1 MTKSKDKREYKPLNE
16 VVAIATR
23 FAKSTNV
30 ERDRDN
36 PSVLD
41 GYVPTSRTEALL
53 SSVLQ
58 RATNGDAGGAWS
70 ITGPYGTGKSSLAI
84 FLDALL
90 GKDGPTRQR
99 ALDLLGKD
107 LAKKVIEAHKKHDCI
122 EEGFFLGIVTASKEP
137 IGITVLTAIETAI
150 IRRYGK
156 IPTAKTLPSI
166 KKFKDIKKIYE
177 GKKNDP
183 TYRGPS
189 VPDLVN
195 LVKELSDV
203 TPVLL
208 LIDEF
213 GKNLEEAAESALADP
228 FILQELAEAGSGDGK
243 PIFLITLQHL
253 SFEDYFAATG
263 ENTRKEWEKIQG
275 RFDDISFIESSS
287 ETRKLLKTVFTHQD
301 KDFLNSRSSWVKAQ
315 LENVQ
320 KCGLGEDIDG
330 DLLENCYPL
339 DALSLAILP
348 ELCSRYGQNER
359 TIFSFIKECVG
370 TFLNESLWET
380 TQELPSITLYDIFNY
395 FVRDG
400 VLSRGL
406 STSSNRWNEIA
417 LTLRD
422 TRDLT
427 KDQEVMAKSIAIL
440 NLISTTGSLRASH
453 QTLSLVN
460 PETCEQT
467 LDDLAELG
475 MVTYRDHSD
484 EFRIW
489 AGSLV
494 DLNSLLENAR
504 DTLQLKPLVEILAEY
519 KQLSPVVAS
528 RHSSEKG
535 TLRIFEQQFLGS
547 VFPEPP
553 QPESVYDGL
562 CLYALENAPEPAYP
576 RHQIHKPI
584 AVVKPKDIS
593 ELDKVSR
600 LLASLNWCL
609 DSEITKNDIVVRKE
623 LRERIATVGAEF
635 TQTFEKTF
643 APENCS
649 WQGYVNKT
657 IIDLKSRRGS
667 SPLSEVAD
675 HAYPETVP
683 VKYSVINK
691 HKLSTNGS
699 RAQKQVIHAILGEP
713 EEKNLGPEKK
723 DLGFKGNGAEIA
735 TYKGFVKTN
744 NLHTNYRGNHLKEPG
759 RSADQ
764 ATQEAWKMLNDCFNE
779 AKENRLDI
787 DEIYRK
793 LQSPPYGMKKGV
805 IPIFLII
812 ALQLRKD
819 EIAIYETGTFQTIF
833 NAASADLLIANP
845 KTFSIKHFGNVR
857 GGRKELIN
865 ALQEKFKIATS
876 DETRVS
882 NVLSVLNYIMTE
894 LQKLKPYT
902 LRTKNLSHKTIKVRT
917 ALLQASEPDILLFE
931 ELPETLGI
939 SALGHDSDYE
949 DLQKFVDELRQALNE
964 LRNCY
969 ENLLQKLRE
978 IVEKA
983 YGSGDTYNTIQ
994 AALSEID
1001 TEVARQE
1008 IRTIIG
1014 HFRQSN
1020 GDPDQS
1026 IEQIATVVV
1035 GKAIK
1040 DFNDDDINTF
1050 AEEFEQIGPTL
1061 RRLNELQKMRNLA
1074 EGDSLIALSIT
1085 LPDGNEGTIITDI
1098 SKVPSSDR
1106 ALSNASDEDLAAELA
1121 RRMSGNSL
1129 YDESS
1134 TLRRIDNVSNEEE
1147 IDETGSGT

>member
-1 MTKSKDKREYKPLNE
+1 MNKSNSKKDLKPLNE
-16 VVAIATR
+16 VVSISTR

-30 ERDRDN
+30 ERDRDKT
-36 PSVLD
+36 SVLN
-41 GYVPTSRTEALL
+41 GYVPTSRTEAVLG
-53 SSVLQ
+53 SVLE
-58 RATNGDAGGAWS
+58 RAINGDAGGAWS

-90 GKDGPTRQR
+90 GKDGPTRKK
-99 ALDLLGKD
+99 ALDLLDKD
-107 LAKKVIEAHKKHDCI
+107 FAHKVIEAHKRHNSI

-137 IGITVLTAIETAI
+137 IGNTILVAIESAI
-150 IRRYGK
+150 HRRYGK
-156 IPTAKTLPSI
+156 IPSEKSLPGMDLFKAT
-166 KKFKDIKKIYE
+166 KKRLEDQ
-177 GKKNDP
+177 KNDP
-183 TYRGPS
+183 TVKGPQTD
-189 VPDLVN
+189 DLVHI
-195 LVKELSDV
+195 VKQLANKS
-203 TPVLL
+203 PVLL

-213 GKNLEEAAESALADP
+213 GKNLEAVTESDDADP
-228 FILQELAEAGSGDGK
+228 YLLQQLAEAGSGSGQ

-253 SFEDYFAATG
+253 SFEDYFAASA
-263 ENTRKEWEKIQG
+263 ESIRKEWEKVQG

-287 ETRKLLKTVFTHQD
+287 ETRKLLKTVFTYQD
-301 KDFLNSRSSWVKAQ
+301 DDFLNSRSIWVKAQ

-320 KCGLGEDIDG
+320 RCGLGEDIDV
-330 DLLENCYPL
+330 DLLEKCYPL

-370 TFLNESLWET
+370 AFLNESLWEA
-380 TQELPSITLYDIFNY
+380 TQELPHITLYDIFNY

-406 STSSNRWNEIA
+406 SSSSNRWNEIA

-440 NLISTTGSLRASH
+440 NLVSTTGSLRASA

-460 PETCEQT
+460 PETSKQT
-467 LDDLAELG
+467 LDELTQIG
-475 MVTYRDHSD
+475 MVTYRDHSE

-489 AGSLV
+489 AGSDI
-494 DLNSLLENAR
+494 DLSLLLETAG
-504 DTLQLKPLVEILAEY
+504 DTLRRKPLYEILTEY
-519 KQLSPVVAS
+519 KKLSPVVAA

-547 VFPEPP
+547 VFPDPP
-553 QPESVYDGL
+553 QADSVFDGL
-562 CLYALENAPEPAYP
+562 CLYALENPPAPAYEFYENT
-576 RHQIHKPI
+576 KPVVI
-584 AVVKPKDIS
+584 AKPKDIK
-593 ELDKVSR
+593 ELDRISR
-600 LLASLNWCL
+600 LLAALHWCL
-609 DSEITKNDIVVRKE
+609 DSELTQSDMVVRKE
-623 LRERIATVGAEF
+623 LRERIAAIEAEF
-635 TQTFEKTF
+635 TQIFEKTF
-643 APENCS
+643 TPEKCT
-649 WQGYVNKT
+649 WLGYVNST
-657 IIDLKSRRGS
+657 LTELNPGRGS
-667 SPLSEVAD
+667 SPLSEIAD
-675 HAYPETVP
+675 IAYTKTPL

-699 RAQKQVIHAILGEP
+699 RAQKQVIKGILTKP
-713 EEKNLGPEKK
+713 EEKNLG
-723 DLGFKGNGAEIA
+723 LIGNGAEVA
-735 TYKGFVKTN
+735 AYKGFVEINK
-744 NLHTNYRGNHLKEPG
+744 LHRAPRGKAEYSLYKPTGKGNSKAAL
-759 RSADQ
+759 
-764 ATQEAWKMLNDCFNE
+764 EAWKMLDGCFKE
-779 AKENRLDI
+779 AKNTRLPI

-805 IPIFLII
+805 IPIFLVI
-812 ALQLRKD
+812 ALQLNKD
-819 EIAIYETGTFQTIF
+819 KIAIYENGTFQTIF
-833 NAASADLLIANP
+833 NQASAELLIANP
-845 KTFSIKHFGNVR
+845 QTFSIKHFGNVK
-857 GGRKELIN
+857 GGRKNLID
-865 ALQEKFKIATS
+865 ALQEKFKIATE

-882 NVLSVLNYIMTE
+882 NVLSVLTYIITE
-894 LQKLKPYT
+894 LQNLKPYT

-931 ELPETLGI
+931 ELPESLGI

-949 DLQKFVDELRQALNE
+949 DLQIFVDELRQALNE
-964 LRNCY
+964 LGNCY
-969 ENLLQKLRE
+969 ENLLQKLRD
-978 IVEKA
+978 IVVKA
-983 YGSGDTYNTIQ
+983 YGSGDSYNTIQ
-994 AALSEID
+994 AALSEIS

-1050 AEEFEQIGPTL
+1050 AEELEQIGPTL

-1098 SKVPSSDR
+1098 SKARSSDQ

-1129 YDESS
+1129 YDESF
-1134 TLRRIDNVSNEEE
+1134 TPRVIDNVSNEEE
-1147 IDETGSGT
+1147 IGETGSGT

>member
-1 MTKSKDKREYKPLNE
+1 MTKSKDKREFKPLNE

-41 GYVPTSRTEALL
+41 GYVPTSRTEAVL

-156 IPTAKTLPSI
+156 IPTVKTLPAI
-166 KKFKDIKKIYE
+166 KEFKKLKKIHE

-183 TYRGPS
+183 TYKGPS
-189 VPDLVN
+189 VQDLKD

-553 QPESVYDGL
+553 QPESVYD
-562 CLYALENAPEPAYP
+562 
-576 RHQIHKPI
+576 
-584 AVVKPKDIS
+584 V
-593 ELDKVSR
+593 
-600 LLASLNWCL
+600 
-609 DSEITKNDIVVRKE
+609 
-623 LRERIATVGAEF
+623 
-635 TQTFEKTF
+635 
-643 APENCS
+643 
-649 WQGYVNKT
+649 
-657 IIDLKSRRGS
+657 
-667 SPLSEVAD
+667 
-675 HAYPETVP
+675 
-683 VKYSVINK
+683 
-691 HKLSTNGS
+691 
-699 RAQKQVIHAILGEP
+699 
-713 EEKNLGPEKK
+713 
-723 DLGFKGNGAEIA
+723 
-735 TYKGFVKTN
+735 
-744 NLHTNYRGNHLKEPG
+744 
-759 RSADQ
+759 
-764 ATQEAWKMLNDCFNE
+764 
-779 AKENRLDI
+779 
-787 DEIYRK
+787 
-793 LQSPPYGMKKGV
+793 
-805 IPIFLII
+805 
-812 ALQLRKD
+812 
-819 EIAIYETGTFQTIF
+819 
-833 NAASADLLIANP
+833 
-845 KTFSIKHFGNVR
+845 
-857 GGRKELIN
+857 
-865 ALQEKFKIATS
+865 
-876 DETRVS
+876 
-882 NVLSVLNYIMTE
+882 
-894 LQKLKPYT
+894 
-902 LRTKNLSHKTIKVRT
+902 
-917 ALLQASEPDILLFE
+917 
-931 ELPETLGI
+931 
-939 SALGHDSDYE
+939 
-949 DLQKFVDELRQALNE
+949 
-964 LRNCY
+964 
-969 ENLLQKLRE
+969 
-978 IVEKA
+978 
-983 YGSGDTYNTIQ
+983 
-994 AALSEID
+994 
-1001 TEVARQE
+1001 
-1008 IRTIIG
+1008 
-1014 HFRQSN
+1014 
-1020 GDPDQS
+1020 
-1026 IEQIATVVV
+1026 
-1035 GKAIK
+1035 
-1040 DFNDDDINTF
+1040 
-1050 AEEFEQIGPTL
+1050 
-1061 RRLNELQKMRNLA
+1061 
-1074 EGDSLIALSIT
+1074 
-1085 LPDGNEGTIITDI
+1085 
-1098 SKVPSSDR
+1098 
-1106 ALSNASDEDLAAELA
+1106 
-1121 RRMSGNSL
+1121 
-1129 YDESS
+1129 
-1134 TLRRIDNVSNEEE
+1134 
-1147 IDETGSGT
+1147 

>member
-1 MTKSKDKREYKPLNE
+1 M
-16 VVAIATR
+16 
-23 FAKSTNV
+23 
-30 ERDRDN
+30 
-36 PSVLD
+36 
-41 GYVPTSRTEALL
+41 
-53 SSVLQ
+53 
-58 RATNGDAGGAWS
+58 
-70 ITGPYGTGKSSLAI
+70 
-84 FLDALL
+84 
-90 GKDGPTRQR
+90 
-99 ALDLLGKD
+99 GKD

-166 KKFKDIKKIYE
+166 KTFKDIKKIHE

-183 TYRGPS
+183 TYKGPS
-189 VPDLVN
+189 VPELKDLVM
-195 LVKELSDV
+195 ELSDV

-228 FILQELAEAGSGDGK
+228 YILQELAEAGSGDGK

-253 SFEDYFAATG
+253 SFEDYFTATG

-723 DLGFKGNGAEIA
+723 DLGF
-735 TYKGFVKTN
+735 
-744 NLHTNYRGNHLKEPG
+744 
-759 RSADQ
+759 
-764 ATQEAWKMLNDCFNE
+764 
-779 AKENRLDI
+779 
-787 DEIYRK
+787 
-793 LQSPPYGMKKGV
+793 
-805 IPIFLII
+805 
-812 ALQLRKD
+812 
-819 EIAIYETGTFQTIF
+819 
-833 NAASADLLIANP
+833 
-845 KTFSIKHFGNVR
+845 
-857 GGRKELIN
+857 
-865 ALQEKFKIATS
+865 
-876 DETRVS
+876 
-882 NVLSVLNYIMTE
+882 
-894 LQKLKPYT
+894 
-902 LRTKNLSHKTIKVRT
+902 
-917 ALLQASEPDILLFE
+917 
-931 ELPETLGI
+931 
-939 SALGHDSDYE
+939 
-949 DLQKFVDELRQALNE
+949 
-964 LRNCY
+964 
-969 ENLLQKLRE
+969 
-978 IVEKA
+978 
-983 YGSGDTYNTIQ
+983 
-994 AALSEID
+994 
-1001 TEVARQE
+1001 
-1008 IRTIIG
+1008 
-1014 HFRQSN
+1014 
-1020 GDPDQS
+1020 
-1026 IEQIATVVV
+1026 
-1035 GKAIK
+1035 
-1040 DFNDDDINTF
+1040 
-1050 AEEFEQIGPTL
+1050 
-1061 RRLNELQKMRNLA
+1061 
-1074 EGDSLIALSIT
+1074 
-1085 LPDGNEGTIITDI
+1085 
-1098 SKVPSSDR
+1098 
-1106 ALSNASDEDLAAELA
+1106 
-1121 RRMSGNSL
+1121 
-1129 YDESS
+1129 
-1134 TLRRIDNVSNEEE
+1134 
-1147 IDETGSGT
+1147 